1 MRMRWMARHQ
11 LLLLLALALTLR
23 VAGVLYWQSRHPDA
37 KSFGMGDSDGY
48 FSLGRALAEGRPY
61 EYGPY
66 GAQIFRTPG
75 YPLLLAPVFWLS
87 NQHAVLLARLE
98 NALLGTLCVAGVWW
112 LARQLFGLRAALLAA
127 AMAALYPES
136 IATSAMILSD
146 TPFCALMLL
155 ELGLW
160 TAAWKKGRLS
170 PAALLLALAAG
181 LVAGAATLVRPS
193 WLLFTPLAAMAGALL
208 GGQRLAGAV
217 SPRWRHAVL
226 GMVMLLPLAL
236 VMTPWWQRSQRLTG
250 HFALTTLQV
259 GASLYDGLSKW
270 ATGASNMEPA
280 AEEERLYREHAPAEE
295 DETPADVEYR
305 VDQRLRNGPWAGW
318 APSRG
323 RPCAWP
329 GSSSCGLGTSGPMKR
344 VCRPL
349 SCEQRSRR
357 PICPW

>member
-1 MRMRWMARHQ
+1 
-11 LLLLLALALTLR
+11 
-23 VAGVLYWQSRHPDA
+23 
-37 KSFGMGDSDGY
+37 
-48 FSLGRALAEGRPY
+48 
-61 EYGPY
+61 
-66 GAQIFRTPG
+66 
-75 YPLLLAPVFWLS
+75 
-87 NQHAVLLARLE
+87 
-98 NALLGTLCVAGVWW
+98 
-112 LARQLFGLRAALLAA
+112 
-127 AMAALYPES
+127 
-136 IATSAMILSD
+136 
-146 TPFCALMLL
+146 MLL

-305 VDQRLRNGPWAGW
+305 VDQRLRQRALGW
-318 APSRG
+318 
-323 RPCAWP
+323 
-329 GSSSCGLGTSGPMKR
+329 LGTEPRAALRLAGIKFLRTWNIWPNEASLSAPVVRAAVAATYLPLVILGLFGAVRTLRRGWPYLLCWFPAVYFTALHVVFVGSIRYRQPAMLALMALAAGVATGWKAE
-344 VCRPL
+344 VCR
-349 SCEQRSRR
+349 R
-357 PICPW
+357 PEPPDKPEGGTVMQK